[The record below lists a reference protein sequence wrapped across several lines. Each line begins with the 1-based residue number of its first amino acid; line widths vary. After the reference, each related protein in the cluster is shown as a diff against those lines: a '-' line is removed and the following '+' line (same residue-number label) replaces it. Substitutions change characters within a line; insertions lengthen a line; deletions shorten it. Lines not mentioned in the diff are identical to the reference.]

1 MAGQLKA
8 LQKENAALWDRLSIG
23 PQIKADA
30 GVSARLIAV
39 EADLEFL
46 ATEVGLMV
54 ERLRDAGLYE
64 YSDPLRSAL
73 LKVQR

>member
-1 MAGQLKA
+1 MAGQLEA
-8 LQKENAALWDRLSIG
+8 LQKENAALWDRLALG

-30 GVSARLIAV
+30 GVSARLIAS
-39 EADLEFL
+39 EANLEYL

-64 YSDPLRSAL
+64 YSDPLRDAL
-73 LKVQR
+73 LKVQQ